1 VKIVSF
7 GVYEVIRA
15 YCDRA
20 LGEGKM
26 TRREISTPSVVGVKD
41 GCSVDGGKNPQMQ
54 RLCEEK
60 YGAEDWRAHAER
72 AVLFDDDER
81 NVVAARTA
89 GFRAVHTPAG
99 FTRESASWIF
109 DATE

>member
-20 LGEGKM
+20 LGEGNM
-26 TRREISTPSVVGVKD
+26 TRRDISTPSVGGVKD
-41 GCSVDGGKNPQMQ
+41 GCSVNGGKNPQMQ

-60 YGAEDWRAHAER
+60 YGANWRVR
-72 AVLFDDDER
+72 ADRVVLFDDDER

-99 FTRESASWIF
+99 FTRQSASWIF
-109 DATE
+109 DTTE